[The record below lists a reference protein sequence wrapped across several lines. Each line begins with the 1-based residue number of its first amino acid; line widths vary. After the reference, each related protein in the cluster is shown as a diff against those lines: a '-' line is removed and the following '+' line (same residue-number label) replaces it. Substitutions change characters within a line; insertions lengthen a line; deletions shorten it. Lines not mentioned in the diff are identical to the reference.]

1 MICFLKII
9 NANNLISNIIY
20 RKIIKILKNKLY
32 DLIHFFK
39 NTQKLNL

>member
-9 NANNLISNIIY
+9 KVNNLISNIIY
-20 RKIIKILKNKLY
+20 RKIIKIIKNKLN

-39 NTQKLNL
+39 NTQNLNL